1 VVPKQSR
8 LANRRKK
15 KHRHVVYKCRAM
27 NSFKATTFSA
37 LALAFASLGD
47 AFLYPF
53 LPAGSGHV
61 GMPVAWVGLIL
72 SINRFV
78 RIFSN
83 SLMVILFSK
92 FGRKQITIVAV
103 ILAIFSTAGY
113 SVARGLLLWIFLRVL
128 WGLSFS
134 ALRISTISYAT
145 DHVRKGF
152 GLGISKSLQETGPM
166 LALISAPFLI
176 GILDPHLIFVFLA
189 VASLPAIYF
198 AIRLPQNKHPNAPPT
213 LLKDLFRI
221 PSIFNVLTFA
231 SSFVIDGIVIVSLG
245 ILFIEHGEGITA
257 LEATIM
263 ASFFLGYR
271 RIASLVF
278 APIGGLLADKSG
290 LNKVFVVSS
299 VLTIAGLLLLTMGF
313 TKAGAIVVFTFYS
326 VQSTLAPG
334 NSFREKEF
342 SLQAVAE
349 NATWR
354 DLGAALGTLCAGLLV
369 SSPYLSIF
377 FIPMNVVL
385 VLLLLV
391 YLASVSNKFK
401 LLLSWK

>member
-1 VVPKQSR
+1 
-8 LANRRKK
+8 
-15 KHRHVVYKCRAM
+15 M

-53 LPAGSGHV
+53 LPAGIAHI

-83 SLMVILFSK
+83 ALMVVLFSR
-92 FGRKQITIVAV
+92 FGRKQVTIIAV
-103 ILAIFSTAGY
+103 VVAIFSTAGY
-113 SVARGLLLWIFLRVL
+113 SVAQGLLVWIFLRVL

-134 ALRISTISYAT
+134 ALRISTISYTT
-145 DHVRKGF
+145 DHARKGF
-152 GLGISKSLQETGPM
+152 GLGISKSLQEIGPM
-166 LALISAPFLI
+166 LALIGAPFLI
-176 GILDPHLIFVFLA
+176 GILDPQLIFLFLA
-189 VASLPAIYF
+189 VCSLPAVYF
-198 AIRLPQNKHPNAPPT
+198 AIRLPENHRPNAPTT

-221 PSIFNVLTFA
+221 PSAFNALTFGT
-231 SSFVIDGIVIVSLG
+231 SFVIDGIVIVSLG
-245 ILFIEHGEGITA
+245 ILFMEYGEGITA

-290 LNKVFVVSS
+290 LNKVFVASS
-299 VLTIAGLLLLTMGF
+299 VLTIAGLILLTMGF

-326 VQSTLAPG
+326 IQSALAPG
-334 NSFREKEF
+334 NSFREREF

-354 DLGAALGTLCAGLLV
+354 DLGAALGTLCAGFLV
-369 SSPYLSIF
+369 SSPYVTRF
-377 FIPMNVVL
+377 FVPLNVVL
-385 VLLLLV
+385 ILLLLV
-391 YLASVSNKFK
+391 YLASVSNRFK
-401 LLLSWK
+401 LLFSWK